1 MKQHTSRRRLTA
13 AAALAAAT
21 AAAVTG
27 TLLAAPAALAAPAP
41 PAASSDEVLPDLAV
55 TLEDVPSVLDFD
67 SPGDIAYANWEFNR
81 PAWVTLT
88 LTHTASGKQ
97 RTISDYAAGTVWS
110 FPLRANSD
118 WWDGLAG
125 YSGEYTW
132 KMTAENEERTGPGVE
147 RTGTLTLDRP
157 AKKRVFDSNGFE
169 DVLVRDTA
177 GQLSAY
183 DANQLLFFGANK
195 QLTPTVLSTEWSGYT
210 LTTST
215 GDLGGTATDDVVGMD
230 ADGTLW
236 LHQGEGQ
243 KFLPRTKVGTGW
255 RIYNQLIGGS
265 DLNADGRGDLLA
277 RDTSGVLWFYA
288 STGHTDMPFKPR
300 VKIGGGWQIYNQ
312 ITATGDLAGAT
323 GGDLVA
329 RDAEGVLWLYLGK
342 DDGTFTARRLVGGGW
357 QQFTGLAPIGDMN
370 GDGRV
375 DLYAVGPSGGRYYA
389 SANSVNGPFQP
400 ATPLSHQLDALG
412 SGTVF

>member
-41 PAASSDEVLPDLAV
+41 TAASSGEDLPDLAV
-55 TLEDVPSVLDFD
+55 TREEVPAVLDFD
-67 SPGDIAYANWEFNR
+67 SPDDIAYANWEFNR

-97 RTISDYAAGTVWS
+97 RTITDTVAGTVWS
-110 FPLRANSD
+110 FRLRANGD

-157 AKKRVFDSNGFE
+157 AKKRVFDSNGSE
-169 DVLVRDTA
+169 DVLVRDAA

-183 DANQLLFFGANK
+183 DTNQLRFFGPDK
-195 QLTPTVLSTEWSGYT
+195 PLTPTVLSTEWSGYT
-210 LTTST
+210 LTTAT
-215 GDLGGTATDDVVGMD
+215 GDLAGTPADDVVGMD
-230 ADGTLW
+230 GDGTLW

-243 KFLPRTKVGTGW
+243 GFLPRTKIGTGW

-265 DLNADGRGDLLA
+265 DLNADGRDDLLA

-288 STGHTDMPFKPR
+288 STGNATAPFKPR

-342 DDGTFTARRLVGGGW
+342 DDGTFTARRLVSGGW
-357 QQFTGLAPIGDMN
+357 QQYTGLAPFGDKN

-375 DLYAVGPSGGRYYA
+375 DLYAIGPDGGRYYA
-389 SANSVNGPFQP
+389 SANSVNGPFKP
-400 ATPLSHQLDALG
+400 AEQLHHLPDALN